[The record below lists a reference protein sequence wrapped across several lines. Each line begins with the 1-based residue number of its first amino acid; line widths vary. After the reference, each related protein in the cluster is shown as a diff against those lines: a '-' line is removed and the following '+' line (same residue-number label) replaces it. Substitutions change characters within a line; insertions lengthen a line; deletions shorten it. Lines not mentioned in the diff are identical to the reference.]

1 MPQKKYCLFHLQG
14 GFGKHCASTAVAK
27 CIKNNFPSRELIV
40 TGVWTEIFQNLPFV
54 DRVYQMGNT
63 SYYYQTYVEGMDSL
77 IFANEPYFTTDHVNK
92 KLPLVQSW
100 CKMYNLEYNGEM
112 PQIKF
117 NPLQRKAAKE
127 FWPSRANG
135 KPIMVIQTNGGM
147 YQEQRPYLWARDMP
161 VVLAQ
166 KLVDHY
172 EKDYHIFQVTKPS
185 SEILDGV
192 EAIKDPMTNMELV
205 SLLLHSDKRILIDSC
220 LQHAAA
226 ALKMPSVVL
235 WNGTSPKV
243 FGWDMHNNIQ
253 AKKPAK
259 CKLPNSVL
267 FDFDFTGQE
276 AEYPYVDEDDDI
288 FDFDKI
294 VEAVD
299 VELILKKS

>member
-117 NPLQRKAAKE
+117 NPLQRKGAKD
-127 FWPSRANG
+127 FWPNRANG

-226 ALKMPSVVL
+226 ALKLPSVVL

-299 VELILKKS
+299 KES

>member
-40 TGVWTEIFQNLPFV
+40 TGVWTEIYQNLPFV

-117 NPLQRKAAKE
+117 NPLQRKGAKD
-127 FWPSRANG
+127 FWPNRANG

-226 ALKMPSVVL
+226 ALKLPSVVL

-299 VELILKKS
+299 KES

>member
-117 NPLQRKAAKE
+117 NPLQRKGAKD
-127 FWPSRANG
+127 FWPNRANG

-226 ALKMPSVVL
+226 ALKLPSVVL

-259 CKLPNSVL
+259 CKIPNSVL

-299 VELILKKS
+299 KES

>member
-14 GFGKHCASTAVAK
+14 GFGKHVAATAVAK

-40 TGVWTEIFQNLPFV
+40 TGVWIEIFQNLPFV

-63 SYYYQTYVEGMDSL
+63 SYYYQNYVDGMDSL
-77 IFANEPYFTTDHVNK
+77 VFANEPYFTTDHVNK
-92 KLPLVQSW
+92 KLPLVETW
-100 CKMYNLEYNGEM
+100 CKMYNLDYNGEM

-117 NPLQRKAAKE
+117 NPLQRKGAKD

-205 SLLLHSDKRILIDSC
+205 SLLLHSEKRILIDSC
-220 LQHAAA
+220 MQHAAA

-243 FGWDMHNNIQ
+243 FGWEMHTNIQ
-253 AKKPAK
+253 AKTPAK
-259 CKLPNSVL
+259 LKLPNSVL
-267 FDFDFTGQE
+267 FDFDFTGVE
-276 AEYPYVDEDDDI
+276 SEYPYVDEDDDI

-299 VELILKKS
+299 KES

>member
-299 VELILKKS
+299 KES

>member
-1 MPQKKYCLFHLQG
+1 MSQKKYSLFNVQG
-14 GFGKHCASTAVAK
+14 GFGKHVASTAVAK

-40 TGVWTEIFQNLPFV
+40 CGVWIEIFQNLPFI

-100 CKMYNLEYNGEM
+100 CKMYNLDYNGEM

-117 NPLQRKAAKE
+117 NPLQRKGARE

-166 KLVDHY
+166 KLVDYY
-172 EKDYHIFQVTKPS
+172 EKDYHIFQVTKPA

-243 FGWDMHNNIQ
+243 FGWDMHTNIQ

-259 CKLPNSVL
+259 FKLPNSVL

-294 VEAVD
+294 IEAVD
-299 VELILKKS
+299 KES

>member
-1 MPQKKYCLFHLQG
+1 
-14 GFGKHCASTAVAK
+14 
-27 CIKNNFPSRELIV
+27 
-40 TGVWTEIFQNLPFV
+40 
-54 DRVYQMGNT
+54 
-63 SYYYQTYVEGMDSL
+63 MDSL
-77 IFANEPYFTTDHVNK
+77 VFANEPYFTTDHVNK

-100 CKMYNLEYNGEM
+100 CKMYNLEYHGEM
-112 PQIKF
+112 PQIKY
-117 NPLQRKAAKE
+117 NPLQKKLAKE

-205 SLLLHSDKRILIDSC
+205 SLLLHSEKRILIDSC
-220 LQHAAA
+220 MQHAAA

-243 FGWDMHNNIQ
+243 FGWEMHTNIQ

-259 CKLPNSVL
+259 FKLPNSVL

-276 AEYPYVDEDDDI
+276 AEYPYVDEDDEI

-294 VEAVD
+294 IEAVD
-299 VELILKKS
+299 KES

>member
-117 NPLQRKAAKE
+117 NPLQRKGAKD

-299 VELILKKS
+299 KES